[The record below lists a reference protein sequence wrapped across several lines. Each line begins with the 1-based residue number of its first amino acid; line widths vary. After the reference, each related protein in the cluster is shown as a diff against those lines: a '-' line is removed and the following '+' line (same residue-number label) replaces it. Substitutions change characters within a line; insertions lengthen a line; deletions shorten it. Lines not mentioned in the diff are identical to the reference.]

1 VPQPARER
9 ILDAAYACVSRYGI
23 AKTTVEDAARE
34 ARVARATVYRN
45 FPGGKDQLI
54 RETISREAGRFF
66 EQLAMAVAHAD
77 SFAELLEEA
86 LLFGHRQV
94 EAHQVLQ
101 KILVTEPELLLP
113 ELTLES
119 TRILA
124 FIKTFIRPNLA
135 HETLVAG
142 VTLEQA
148 VDHVARLLLSFVMAP
163 GRWDLEDR
171 TQVRELVR
179 TELLS
184 GILVPD

>member
-1 VPQPARER
+1 MPQPARER
-9 ILDAAYACVSRYGI
+9 ILDAAYTCVSRYGI

-66 EQLAMAVAHAD
+66 ERLAVAVAHAD
-77 SFAELLEEA
+77 TFAHLLEEA
-86 LLFGHRQV
+86 LVFGHRAV
-94 EAHQVLQ
+94 DEHEVLQ

-124 FIKTFIRPNLA
+124 FIKTFVRPYLA
-135 HETLVAG
+135 RETLADG
-142 VTLEQA
+142 MTLERA
-148 VDHVARLLLSFVMAP
+148 VDHVARLVLSFVMAP

-171 TQVRELVR
+171 DQVRELVR

-184 GILVPD
+184 GVLGA